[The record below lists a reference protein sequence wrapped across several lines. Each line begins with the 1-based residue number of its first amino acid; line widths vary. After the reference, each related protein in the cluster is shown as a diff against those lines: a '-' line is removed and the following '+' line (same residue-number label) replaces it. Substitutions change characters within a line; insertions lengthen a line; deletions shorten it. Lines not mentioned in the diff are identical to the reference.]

1 MTDRPRSAPGAPVI
15 AIDGPSGSGKG
26 TVAALV
32 AGRLGW
38 RLLDSGALYRIVA
51 WAGLAREIPLDDA
64 DRLGAMTRALAIE
77 QTPEAITV
85 DGTKVGGAIR
95 EERISTGASRVA
107 KLPEV
112 RNALRAVQHGMR
124 TPPGL
129 VADGRD
135 MGTVV
140 FRDAELKIFLDASV
154 GERARR
160 RHKQLMEKGSS
171 VSLPDLF
178 ASIQARDERD
188 RNRTVSPLAPAED
201 AVSIDTTRMSIE
213 AVVHAVLQHAA
224 ERGLVVGP
232 TRAGPAS

>member
-1 MTDRPRSAPGAPVI
+1 M
-15 AIDGPSGSGKG
+15 
-26 TVAALV
+26 
-32 AGRLGW
+32 
-38 RLLDSGALYRIVA
+38 
-51 WAGLAREIPLDDA
+51 
-64 DRLGAMTRALAIE
+64 
-77 QTPEAITV
+77 
-85 DGTKVGGAIR
+85 
-95 EERISTGASRVA
+95 A

-112 RNALRAVQHGMR
+112 RNALRAVQQGMR
-124 TPPGL
+124 APPGL

-154 GERARR
+154 DERARR

-171 VSLPDLF
+171 VSLPALF

-188 RNRTVSPLAPAED
+188 RNRTISPLAAAED
-201 AVSIDTTRMSIE
+201 AVSIDTTERSIE

>member
-188 RNRTVSPLAPAED
+188 RNRTISPLAAAED
-201 AVSIDTTRMSIE
+201 AVSIDTTEMSIE

>member
-38 RLLDSGALYRIVA
+38 RLLDSGALYRVVA

-85 DGTKVGGAIR
+85 DGTNVGRAIR

-112 RNALRAVQHGMR
+112 RNALRAVQQGMR
-124 TPPGL
+124 APPGL

-154 GERARR
+154 DERARR

-188 RNRTVSPLAPAED
+188 RNRTISPLAPAED
-201 AVSIDTTRMSIE
+201 AVSIDTTEMSIE

>member
-1 MTDRPRSAPGAPVI
+1 MADRPHPASAPVI

-38 RLLDSGALYRIVA
+38 RLLDSGALYRVVA

-85 DGTKVGGAIR
+85 DGTNVGGAIR
-95 EERISTGASRVA
+95 EERISVGASRVA

-112 RNALRAVQHGMR
+112 RNALRAVQQGMR
-124 TPPGL
+124 APPGL

-140 FRDAELKIFLDASV
+140 FRDADLKIFLDASV
-154 GERARR
+154 GARARR
-160 RHKQLMEKGSS
+160 RHKQLMDKGSS

-188 RNRTVSPLAPAED
+188 RSRTISPLAPAED
-201 AVSIDTTRMSIE
+201 AVSIDTTQMSIE